1 VAYCDFIW
9 VIFLCSG
16 LASLFFHL
24 SSIFEVHG
32 AGCTICTP
40 RAHAPPTGI
49 GVGQIVTFFAYRPP
63 TP

>member
-1 VAYCDFIW
+1 VWPIAILF
-9 VIFLCSG
+9 G
-16 LASLFFHL
+16 LFFFVRALLAFFHL

-32 AGCTICTP
+32 VVHLHATRP
-40 RAHAPPTGI
+40 RAAH